1 MLKGFRDFVM
11 RGNVIDLA
19 IAVIIG
25 AAFGAVVTAFS
36 TDFVG
41 GLLGALGGTPD
52 FGDAGVTVNGSKI
65 VYGSTLTALIQFL
78 IVAAVIYFVIVV
90 PLTRAGRAARR
101 GGERVA
107 GAVRRDEAADR
118 DPRPARGAARASAG
132 SVSPS
137 GSRPSRPT

>member
-90 PLTRAGRAARR
+90 PVTRLA
-101 GGERVA
+101 ER
-107 GAVRRDEAADR
+107 
-118 DPRPARGAARASAG
+118 RGAAESE
-132 SVSPS
+132 SPA
-137 GSRPSRPT
+137 PSDETKLLTEIRDLLAEQRR

>member
-1 MLKGFRDFVM
+1 MLKGFREFVM

-90 PLTRAGRAARR
+90 PVTRLA
-101 GGERVA
+101 ER
-107 GAVRRDEAADR
+107 
-118 DPRPARGAARASAG
+118 RGAAESE
-132 SVSPS
+132 SPA
-137 GSRPSRPT
+137 PSDETKLLTEIRDLLAEQRR

>member
-65 VYGSTLTALIQFL
+65 VYGSTITALVNFF
-78 IVAAVIYFVIVV
+78 IVAAVIYFVVV
-90 PLTRAGRAARR
+90 IPMNTMMARL
-101 GGERVA
+101 
-107 GAVRRDEAADR
+107 RRDADAATPAPSDEARLLTEIR
-118 DPRPARGAARASAG
+118 DLLAETR
-132 SVSPS
+132 
-137 GSRPSRPT
+137 

>member
-1 MLKGFRDFVM
+1 MLRGFRDFVM

-25 AAFGAVVTAFS
+25 AAFGAVVSAFA

-78 IVAAVIYFVIVV
+78 IVAAVIYFAIVV
-90 PLTRAGRAARR
+90 PVTRLAERRGAAESASPAPSDETRLLTEIRDLLAARR
-101 GGERVA
+101 
-107 GAVRRDEAADR
+107 D
-118 DPRPARGAARASAG
+118 
-132 SVSPS
+132 
-137 GSRPSRPT
+137 

>member
-1 MLKGFRDFVM
+1 MLRGFRDFVM

-25 AAFGAVVTAFS
+25 AAFGAVVSAFA

-78 IVAAVIYFVIVV
+78 IVAAVIYFAIVV
-90 PLTRAGRAARR
+90 PITRLAERRGAAESESPAPSDETKLLTEIRDLLAARR
-101 GGERVA
+101 
-107 GAVRRDEAADR
+107 D
-118 DPRPARGAARASAG
+118 
-132 SVSPS
+132 
-137 GSRPSRPT
+137 

>member
-1 MLKGFRDFVM
+1 M

-25 AAFGAVVTAFS
+25 AAFGAVVAAFS

-90 PLTRAGRAARR
+90 PVTRLA
-101 GGERVA
+101 ER
-107 GAVRRDEAADR
+107 
-118 DPRPARGAARASAG
+118 RGAAESE
-132 SVSPS
+132 SPA
-137 GSRPSRPT
+137 PSDETKLLTEIRDLLAEQRR

>member
-25 AAFGAVVTAFS
+25 AAFGAVVAAFS

-90 PLTRAGRAARR
+90 PVTRLA
-101 GGERVA
+101 ER
-107 GAVRRDEAADR
+107 
-118 DPRPARGAARASAG
+118 RGAAESE
-132 SVSPS
+132 SPA
-137 GSRPSRPT
+137 PSDETKLLTEIRDLLAEQRR

>member
-90 PLTRAGRAARR
+90 PVTRLA
-101 GGERVA
+101 ER
-107 GAVRRDEAADR
+107 
-118 DPRPARGAARASAG
+118 RGAAESE
-132 SVSPS
+132 SPA
-137 GSRPSRPT
+137 PSDETKLLTEIRDLLADQRR

>member
-1 MLKGFRDFVM
+1 MEGFVHAVRTIDSEMLKGFRDFVM

-90 PLTRAGRAARR
+90 PVMRLA
-101 GGERVA
+101 ER
-107 GAVRRDEAADR
+107 
-118 DPRPARGAARASAG
+118 RGAADSE
-132 SVSPS
+132 SPA
-137 GSRPSRPT
+137 PSDETKLLTEIRDLLAQQRR